1 MQKEAKA
8 RIKIN
13 KLLEESGWRFFKTSE
28 GPANIIVEPHVK
40 LEDAGENFEKVKK
53 GYVDYLLTDNDG
65 FPVCVLEAKSED
77 KDPLIGKQQAR
88 EYANSQKVRFIL
100 LSNGN
105 IHYLWDKEWG
115 NPTRISRFPTIETLA
130 DRKKFCPD
138 VNKLIKEEI
147 NADYIVLSQNPYYHQ
162 DPSWKDESLR
172 KDFIFDTGLRF
183 LRPYQLDAVK
193 TIQKEVSKNHNR
205 FLFEMATGTG
215 KTLVAGAIIKLYL
228 RTKNTNRVLFLVD
241 RLELETQANTN
252 LNDYLN
258 PDYSSVIF
266 KENRDD
272 WKKADIVVTT
282 IQSISY
288 ENKYLKLFSPTDFD
302 LIISDEAHRSIS
314 GNSRVIF
321 EYFIGAKLGLT
332 ATPRDYLKNLDE
344 KELADT
350 DPRDYERRVL
360 LSTYKTFGC
369 ESGVPTYRYT
379 LEDGI
384 KDGYL
389 IRPLAIDCRTDITT
403 KLLSDEGYA
412 VQIKTEEGDEE
423 EVIYKQKDFERR
435 FFSDLTNH
443 QFVKTFMD
451 NALRDPI
458 SGEIGKTIIFCV
470 SRKHATK
477 METILNDY
485 AMKMFPE
492 KYQSDFALQITSDIT
507 GAQDYTRNFSN
518 NNLNGFT
525 DFLKGYKTSKTR
537 VCITVG
543 MMTTGYD
550 CKDILNICMLRPI
563 FSPTDFV
570 QIRGRGTRTFTF
582 TYTRREDGQEDTKRE
597 DKTSF
602 KLFDFF
608 ANCEYFEERYPYDA
622 VIELPPKK
630 EKCPGDPPPPPPQ
643 PPPGQTIIDIPD
655 PLKTMVV
662 FKPNGEEWRID
673 KELYS
678 DKFESKVK
686 DTYDESAEFKEYVD
700 SGNYEEMERFVKA
713 HLFDKP
719 EYYFTLEKLRQGYK
733 ADRRL
738 SVWEILDKIFGKIPR
753 FRTKDELVEE
763 EFEKFLINENVS
775 PELFYETRDFFK
787 MYVIDEEA
795 RTKINNRDFSHFA
808 GDPVM
813 THILKKIGPE
823 KLKEIPEYIKDHVN
837 FNRFM

>member
-13 KLLEESGWRFFKTSE
+13 KLLEESGWRFFKSSD
-28 GPANIIVEPHVK
+28 GPATIIVEPNVK
-40 LEDAGENFEKVKK
+40 IEDTGDNFEKVKK

-77 KDPLIGKQQAR
+77 KDPFVGKQQAR
-88 EYANSQKVRFIL
+88 DYANSQKVRFII

-115 NPTRISRFPTIETLA
+115 NPTRISRFPSIDTLSE
-130 DRKKFCPD
+130 RKKFCPD
-138 VNKLIKEEI
+138 VNKLIKEEVK
-147 NADYIVLSQNPYYHQ
+147 ADYVVLSQNPYYHQ
-162 DPSWKDESLR
+162 DPRYTDEKLR

-193 TIQKEVSKNHNR
+193 TIQKEVSKNKNR

-215 KTLVAGAIIKLYL
+215 KTLVAGTIIKLYL

-241 RLELETQANTN
+241 RLELENQANRD
-252 LNDYLN
+252 LNGYLN

-272 WKKADIVVTT
+272 WKKADVVVTT

-369 ESGVPTYRYT
+369 ESGIPTYRYT

-389 IRPLAIDCRTDITT
+389 IRPVAIDCRTDITT
-403 KLLSDEGYA
+403 QLLSKEGYA
-412 VQIKTEEGDEE
+412 VQILTEEGEEE
-423 EVIYKQKDFERR
+423 EVFYKGKDFERK
-435 FFSDLTNH
+435 FFSDLTNR

-451 NALRDPI
+451 NANRDPI

-470 SRKHATK
+470 SRKHAGKITN
-477 METILNDY
+477 ILNQY
-485 AMKMFPE
+485 AMDMFPG
-492 KYQSDFALQITSDIT
+492 KYQSDFALQITSDVPS
-507 GAQDYTRNFSN
+507 AQQYTLNFAN

-525 DFLKGYKTSKTR
+525 HFLQGYKTSKTR

-582 TYTRREDGQEDTKRE
+582 TYNRRESGQEVTERK
-597 DKTSF
+597 DKQEF

-608 ANCEYFEERYPYDA
+608 ANCEYFEDKYPYDE
-622 VIELPPKK
+622 VIELPPTKGK
-630 EKCPGDPPPPPPQ
+630 GEGVSPEPKPIPPDK
-643 PPPGQTIIDIPD
+643 TVIDIPD
-655 PLKTMVV
+655 PLKTMVL
-662 FKPNGEEWRID
+662 FKPDGEEWRID

-686 DTYDESAEFKEYVD
+686 DSYEESPEFKDYVD
-700 SGNYEEMERFVKA
+700 SGNYEEMESFIRA
-713 HLFDKP
+713 HVFDRP
-719 EYYFTLEKLRQGYK
+719 EYYFNLEKLREGYK

-738 SVWEILDKIFGKIPR
+738 TIWEILDKIFGKIPR

-763 EFEKFLINENVS
+763 EFEKFIVNTNIS
-775 PELFYETRDFFK
+775 PDLFYEARDFFK
-787 MYVIDEEA
+787 MYVTDEES
-795 RTKINNRDFSHFA
+795 RTKINMRDYSHFA
-808 GDPVM
+808 GDPNI
-813 THILKKIGPE
+813 THILKKMGPE

-837 FNRFM
+837 INRFM

>member
-1 MQKEAKA
+1 MEKEAKA

-13 KLLEESGWRFFKTSE
+13 KLLEESEWRFFKSPD
-28 GPANIIVEPHVK
+28 GPATIIVEPHVK
-40 LEDAGENFEKVKK
+40 IEDAGDNFEKVKK
-53 GYVDYLLTDNDG
+53 GYVDYLLADDDG

-77 KDPLIGKQQAR
+77 KDPLLGKQQAR
-88 EYANSQKVRFIL
+88 EYSNSQKVRFII

-115 NPTRISRFPTIETLA
+115 NPTRISRFPSINTLR

-138 VNKLIKEEI
+138 VNKLIKEDVKD
-147 NADYIVLSQNPYYHQ
+147 DYIVLSQNPYYHQ
-162 DPSWKDESLR
+162 DPGWKDESLR

-193 TIQKEVSKNHNR
+193 TIQSEVNKNHTR

-241 RLELETQANTN
+241 RLELENQANIN
-252 LNDYLN
+252 LNAYLN

-369 ESGVPTYRYT
+369 ESGIPTYRYT

-389 IRPLAIDCRTDITT
+389 IRPVAIDCRTDITT
-403 KLLSDEGYA
+403 QLLSDEGYA
-412 VQIKTEEGDEE
+412 YQFQTEDGEE
-423 EVIYKQKDFERR
+423 DEVIYKQKNFERK
-435 FFSDLTNH
+435 FFSDLTNR
-443 QFVKTFMD
+443 QFVKTFME
-451 NALRDPI
+451 NAIRDPI
-458 SGEIGKTIIFCV
+458 SQEIGKTIIFCV
-470 SRKHATK
+470 SRKHAGKITQ
-477 METILNDY
+477 ILNEY
-485 AMKMFPE
+485 AHQIFPE
-492 KYQSDFALQITSDIT
+492 KYQSDFALQITSDIPN
-507 GAQDYTRNFSN
+507 AQQYTMNFAN

-525 DFLKGYKTSKTR
+525 HFLQGYKTSKTR

-550 CKDILNICMLRPI
+550 CKDILNIGMLRPI

-582 TYTRREDGQEDTKRE
+582 TYNRRESGQEVTERK
-597 DKTSF
+597 DKQGF

-608 ANCEYFEERYPYDA
+608 ANCEYFEEKYPYDA
-622 VIELPPKK
+622 IIELPPRTGKG
-630 EKCPGDPPPPPPQ
+630 PGGPPEPPTVKPD
-643 PPPGQTIIDIPD
+643 QTIIDIPD

-686 DTYDESAEFKEYVD
+686 DTYKESPEFKDYVD
-700 SGNYEEMERFVKA
+700 SGNYEEMDRFVRS

-719 EYYFTLEKLRQGYK
+719 EYFFNLEKLREGYK

-738 SVWEILDKIFGKIPR
+738 TLWEILDKVFGKINS
-753 FRTKDELVEE
+753 FKTKEDLAEE
-763 EFEKFLINENVS
+763 EFEKFMVNANIP

-787 MYVIDEEA
+787 MYVTDEEA
-795 RTKINNRDFSHFA
+795 RTKINKKDFSHFA
-808 GDPVM
+808 GNPSI
-813 THILKKIGPE
+813 THILKKMGPE

>member
-1 MQKEAKA
+1 MEKEAKA

-13 KLLEESGWRFFKTSE
+13 KLLEESGWRFFKSPD
-28 GPANIIVEPHVK
+28 GPATIIVEPHVK
-40 LEDAGENFEKVKK
+40 IDDVGDNFEKVKK

-88 EYANSQKVRFIL
+88 EYSNSQKVRFII

-115 NPTRISRFPTIETLA
+115 NPTRISRFPSIDTLR

-138 VNKLIKEEI
+138 VNKLIKEEV
-147 NADYIVLSQNPYYHQ
+147 NNDYVVLSQNPYYHQ
-162 DPSWKDESLR
+162 DPRWKDESLR

-183 LRPYQLDAVK
+183 LRPYQLNAVR
-193 TIQKEVSKNHNR
+193 TIQTEVSKNHNR

-241 RLELETQANTN
+241 RLELENQANRD
-252 LNDYLN
+252 LNGYLN

-272 WKKADIVVTT
+272 WKKADVVVTT

-344 KELADT
+344 KKLADS

-369 ESGVPTYRYT
+369 ESGIPTYRYT
-379 LEDGI
+379 LEEGI

-389 IRPLAIDCRTDITT
+389 IRPAAIDCRTDITT
-403 KLLSDEGYA
+403 QLLSDEGYA
-412 VQIKTEEGDEE
+412 VQIQTEDGEE
-423 EVIYKQKDFERR
+423 DEVIYKQKDFERR
-435 FFSDLTNH
+435 FFSDLTNR

-451 NALRDPI
+451 NANRDPI

-470 SRKHATK
+470 SRKHAGKITQ
-477 METILNDY
+477 ILNEY
-485 AMKMFPE
+485 ALQMFPG
-492 KYQSDFALQITSDIT
+492 KYQSDFAMQITSDIPNT
-507 GAQDYTRNFSN
+507 QQYTMNFAN
-518 NNLNGFT
+518 NNLNGTTRFIQ
-525 DFLKGYKTSKTR
+525 GYKSSKTR
-537 VCITVG
+537 VCVTVG

-582 TYTRREDGQEDTKRE
+582 TYNRRENGQEITERK
-597 DKTSF
+597 DKQEF

-608 ANCEYFEERYPYDA
+608 ANCEYFEEKYPYDA
-622 VIELPPKK
+622 VIALPSTTGKGPVVPP
-630 EKCPGDPPPPPPQ
+630 EPPPIKPD
-643 PPPGQTIIDIPD
+643 QTVIDIPD

-662 FKPNGEEWRID
+662 FKPTGEEWRID

-678 DKFESKVK
+678 NKFESKVK
-686 DTYDESAEFKEYVD
+686 DTYKESPVFKDYVD
-700 SGNYEEMERFVKA
+700 SGNYEEMERFVRS
-713 HLFDKP
+713 HIFDRP
-719 EYYFTLEKLRQGYK
+719 EYFFNLEKLREGYK

-738 SVWEILDKIFGKIPR
+738 TIWEILDKTFGKIPR
-753 FRTKDELVEE
+753 FRTKDELVDE
-763 EFEKFLINENVS
+763 EFEKFLINKSVP

-787 MYVIDEEA
+787 MYLTDEQA
-795 RTKINNRDFSHFA
+795 RSKINKKEFSDFA

-813 THILKKIGPE
+813 THILTKMGPSR
-823 KLKEIPEYIKDHVN
+823 LKEIPEYIKDSVN
-837 FNRFM
+837 LNRFM

>member
-1 MQKEAKA
+1 MEKEAKA

-13 KLLEESGWRFFKTSE
+13 KLLEESGWRFFKTPDA
-28 GPANIIVEPHVK
+28 PATIIVEPHVK
-40 LEDAGENFEKVKK
+40 IEDAGDNFEKVKK
-53 GYVDYLLTDNDG
+53 GYVDYLLTDDDG

-77 KDPLIGKQQAR
+77 KDPIIGKQQAR
-88 EYANSQKVRFIL
+88 QYANSQKVRFII

-115 NPTRISRFPTIETLA
+115 NPTRISRFPSIDTLR

-138 VNKLIKEEI
+138 VNKLIKEEVKD
-147 NADYIVLSQNPYYHQ
+147 DYIVLSQNPYYQQ
-162 DPSWKDESLR
+162 DPRWKDESLR
-172 KDFIFDTGLRF
+172 KDFIYDTRLRF
-183 LRPYQLDAVK
+183 LRPYQLDAVR
-193 TIQKEVSKNHNR
+193 TVQKEVSKNKNR

-241 RLELETQANTN
+241 RLELEGQANRD
-252 LNDYLN
+252 LNGYLN

-266 KENRDD
+266 KKNRDD
-272 WKKADIVVTT
+272 WKKADVVVTT

-332 ATPRDYLKNLDE
+332 ATPKDYLKNLDE

-369 ESGVPTYRYT
+369 ESGIPTYRYT

-384 KDGYL
+384 KDEYL
-389 IRPLAIDCRTDITT
+389 IRPVAIDCRTDITT
-403 KLLSDEGYA
+403 QLLSDEGYA
-412 VQIKTEEGDEE
+412 VQIQTEEGEEE

-435 FFSDLTNH
+435 FFSDLTNR
-443 QFVKTFMD
+443 QFVKTFMG
-451 NALRDPI
+451 NAIRDPI

-470 SRKHATK
+470 SRKHAGKITQ
-477 METILNDY
+477 ILNEY
-485 AMKMFPE
+485 AHQMFPGR
-492 KYQSDFALQITSDIT
+492 YQSDFAMQITSDIV
-507 GAQDYTRNFSN
+507 GAQDYTRNFAN

-525 DFLKGYKTSKTR
+525 NFLQGYKTSKTR

-582 TYTRREDGQEDTKRE
+582 TYTQRDGGQEVTERK
-597 DKTSF
+597 DKQGF

-608 ANCEYFEERYPYDA
+608 ANCEYFEEKYPYDD
-622 VIELPPKK
+622 VIELPPIKGK
-630 EKCPGDPPPPPPQ
+630 GPGPPPPPPP
-643 PPPGQTIIDIPD
+643 PPPGPTVIDIPD

-662 FKPNGEEWRID
+662 FKPNGEEWRVD

-678 DKFESKVK
+678 DKFETEVK
-686 DTYDESAEFKEYVD
+686 DTYEESPEFKDHVD
-700 SGNYEEMERFVKA
+700 SGNYEEMESFVRS
-713 HLFDKP
+713 HIFDRP
-719 EYYFTLEKLRQGYK
+719 EYYFNLEKLRNGYNV
-733 ADRRL
+733 DRRL
-738 SVWEILDKIFGKIPR
+738 SLWEILDKVFGKISG
-753 FRTKDELVEE
+753 FKTKDDLAEE
-763 EFEKFLINENVS
+763 EFEKFMVGTGV
-775 PELFYETRDFFK
+775 PPGLFYETRDFFK
-787 MYVIDEEA
+787 MYVTDEEA

-823 KLKEIPEYIKDHVN
+823 KLREIPEYIKDHVN
-837 FNRFM
+837 INRFM

>member
-13 KLLEESGWRFFKTSE
+13 KLLEESGWRFFQSPE
-28 GPANIIVEPHVK
+28 GPATIVVEPNVK
-40 LEDAGENFEKVKK
+40 IENAGDNFEKVKK

-77 KDPLIGKQQAR
+77 KDPFVGKQQAR
-88 EYANSQKVRFIL
+88 DYANSQKVRFII

-115 NPTRISRFPTIETLA
+115 NPTRISRFPSIDTLSE
-130 DRKKFCPD
+130 RKRFCPD
-138 VNKLIKEEI
+138 VNKLIKEEVK
-147 NADYIVLSQNPYYHQ
+147 ADYVVLSQNPYYHQ
-162 DPSWKDESLR
+162 DPRYTDEKLR

-193 TIQKEVSKNHNR
+193 TIQKEVSKNKNR

-215 KTLVAGAIIKLYL
+215 KTLVAGTIIKLYL

-241 RLELETQANTN
+241 RLELENQANRD
-252 LNDYLN
+252 LNGYLN

-272 WKKADIVVTT
+272 WKKADVVVTT

-360 LSTYKTFGC
+360 MSTYKTFGC
-369 ESGVPTYRYT
+369 ESGIPTYRYT

-389 IRPLAIDCRTDITT
+389 IRPVAIDCRTDITT
-403 KLLSDEGYA
+403 QLLSEEGYA
-412 VQIKTEEGDEE
+412 VRIQTEEGEEE
-423 EVIYKQKDFERR
+423 EVIYKGKDFERK
-435 FFSDLTNH
+435 FFSDLTNR
-443 QFVKTFMD
+443 QFVQTFMK
-451 NALRDPI
+451 NANRDPI

-470 SRKHATK
+470 SRKHASKITN
-477 METILNDY
+477 ILNQY
-485 AMKMFPE
+485 AMDMFPG
-492 KYQSDFALQITSDIT
+492 KYQSDFALQITSDIE
-507 GAQDYTRNFSN
+507 GAQQYTMNFAN

-525 DFLKGYKTSKTR
+525 NFLQGYKTSKTR

-582 TYTRREDGQEDTKRE
+582 TYNRRENGLEVTERKDKQE
-597 DKTSF
+597 F

-608 ANCEYFEERYPYDA
+608 ANCEYFEEKYPYDE

-630 EKCPGDPPPPPPQ
+630 GKGGDGPPPIPPVKPDK
-643 PPPGQTIIDIPD
+643 TVIDIPD

-662 FKPNGEEWRID
+662 FKPDGEEWRID

-686 DTYDESAEFKEYVD
+686 DTYEESPEFKDYVD
-700 SGNYEEMERFVKA
+700 SGNYEEMERFIRSHV
-713 HLFDKP
+713 FNRP
-719 EYYFTLEKLRQGYK
+719 EYFFNLEKLREGYK

-738 SVWEILDKIFGKIPR
+738 TIWEILDKIFGKIPR

-763 EFEKFLINENVS
+763 EFEKFIVNTNIS
-775 PELFYETRDFFK
+775 PDLFYETRDFFK
-787 MYVIDEEA
+787 MYVTDEES
-795 RTKINNRDFSHFA
+795 RTKINKKDYSDFA
-808 GDPVM
+808 GDPVI
-813 THILKKIGPE
+813 THILKKMGPE

>member
-13 KLLEESGWRFFKTSE
+13 KLLEESGWRFFKTPE
-28 GPANIIVEPHVK
+28 GPANIVVEPHVK
-40 LEDAGENFEKVKK
+40 IEDTGDNFEKVKK
-53 GYVDYLLTDNDG
+53 GYVDYLLTDDDG

-77 KDPLIGKQQAR
+77 KDPLVGKEQAR
-88 EYANSQKVRFIL
+88 KYANSQKVRFII

-115 NPTRISRFPTIETLA
+115 NPSRISRFPSVHTLK

-138 VNKLIKEEI
+138 VNKLINEDVKD
-147 NADYIVLSQNPYYHQ
+147 DYIVLSQNPYYHQ
-162 DPSWKDESLR
+162 DPRFIDEKLR

-241 RLELETQANTN
+241 RLELETQANRD
-252 LNDYLN
+252 LNGYLN

-350 DPRDYERRVL
+350 DPREYERRVL

-369 ESGVPTYRYT
+369 ESGIPTYRYT

-389 IRPLAIDCRTDITT
+389 IRPVAIDCRTDITT
-403 KLLSDEGYA
+403 QLLSDEGYA
-412 VQIKTEEGDEE
+412 VQIQTDDGEE
-423 EVIYKQKDFERR
+423 EEIIYKQKDFERR

-443 QFVKTFMD
+443 QFVKTFME
-451 NALRDPI
+451 NAIRDPI

-470 SRKHATK
+470 SRKHAGKITQ
-477 METILNDY
+477 ILNEY
-485 AMKMFPE
+485 SMQMYPG
-492 KYQSDFALQITSDIT
+492 KYQSDFALQITSDIPN
-507 GAQDYTRNFSN
+507 AQQYTMNFAN

-525 DFLKGYKTSKTR
+525 HFLQGYKSSKTR

-550 CKDILNICMLRPI
+550 CKDILNIGMLRPI

-582 TYTRREDGQEDTKRE
+582 TYIRREDGQEVTERK
-597 DKTSF
+597 DKEGF

-608 ANCEYFEERYPYDA
+608 ANCEYFEEKYPYDD
-622 VIELPPKK
+622 VIKLPPIK
-630 EKCPGDPPPPPPQ
+630 EKGPIGPPPPPPP
-643 PPPGQTIIDIPD
+643 PPPGQTVIDIPD
-655 PLKTMVV
+655 PLKTIVI

-678 DKFESKVK
+678 DKFESSVK
-686 DTYDESAEFKEYVD
+686 DTYEESPEFKDHVD
-700 SGNYEEMERFVKA
+700 SGNYEEMERFVRA
-713 HLFDKP
+713 HLFDRP
-719 EYYFTLEKLRQGYK
+719 EYYFNLEKLRQGYK

-738 SVWEILDKIFGKIPR
+738 TIWEILDKIFGKIPR

-763 EFEKFLINENVS
+763 EFEKFLVNKSIS

-787 MYVIDEEA
+787 MYVTDEEA
-795 RTKINNRDFSHFA
+795 RSKINKKDFSDFA

-813 THILKKIGPE
+813 THILTKMGPVR
-823 KLKEIPEYIKDHVN
+823 LKEIPEYIKDNVN
-837 FNRFM
+837 LNRFM

>member
-13 KLLEESGWRFFKTSE
+13 KLLEESGWRFFKSPN
-28 GPANIIVEPHVK
+28 GPATIIVEPHVK
-40 LEDAGENFEKVKK
+40 IEDAGDNFEQVKK
-53 GYVDYLLTDNDG
+53 GYVDYLLTDDDG

-88 EYANSQKVRFIL
+88 QYANSQKVRFII

-115 NPTRISRFPTIETLA
+115 NPTRISRFPSIDTLRE
-130 DRKKFCPD
+130 RKKYAPD

-147 NADYIVLSQNPYYHQ
+147 KDDYIVLSQNPYYHQ
-162 DPSWKDESLR
+162 DPQWKDESLR
-172 KDFIFDTGLRF
+172 KNFIFDAGLRF

-241 RLELETQANTN
+241 RLELEGQANRD
-252 LNDYLN
+252 LNGYLN

-369 ESGVPTYRYT
+369 ESGIPTYRYT
-379 LEDGI
+379 LEEGI
-384 KDGYL
+384 KEGYL
-389 IRPLAIDCRTDITT
+389 IRPVAIDCRTDITT
-403 KLLSDEGYA
+403 QLLSDEGYA
-412 VQIKTEEGDEE
+412 VQIQTEDGEEDEI
-423 EVIYKQKDFERR
+423 IYKQKDFERR
-435 FFSDLTNH
+435 FFSDLTNK
-443 QFVKTFMD
+443 QFVKTFME
-451 NALRDPI
+451 NANRDPI

-470 SRKHATK
+470 SRKHAGKITQ
-477 METILNDY
+477 ILNEY
-485 AMKMFPE
+485 AHQMFPG
-492 KYQSDFALQITSDIT
+492 KYQSDFAMQITSDIV
-507 GAQDYTRNFSN
+507 GAQDYTRNFAN

-525 DFLKGYKTSKTR
+525 HFLQGYKTSKTR

-582 TYTRREDGQEDTKRE
+582 TFIRRDGGQEVTERK
-597 DKTSF
+597 DKQGF

-608 ANCEYFEERYPYDA
+608 ANCEYFEEKYPYDD
-622 VIELPPKK
+622 VIELPHIKGNG
-630 EKCPGDPPPPPPQ
+630 PGPPPPPP
-643 PPPGQTIIDIPD
+643 PPPPEQTVIDIPD
-655 PLKTMVV
+655 PLKTMVF
-662 FKPNGEEWRID
+662 FKPNGEEWKID
-673 KELYS
+673 KKLYS
-678 DKFESKVK
+678 DKFESSVK
-686 DTYDESAEFKEYVD
+686 DTYEESPEFKDYVD
-700 SGNYEEMERFVKA
+700 SGNYEEMERFVRA
-713 HLFDKP
+713 HLFDRP
-719 EYYFTLEKLRQGYK
+719 EYYFNLEKLRQGYN

-738 SVWEILDKIFGKIPR
+738 TIWEILDKIFGKIPK
-753 FRTKDELVEE
+753 FRTKDELVEA
-763 EFEKFLINENVS
+763 EFEKFLVNKSVS

-787 MYVIDEEA
+787 MYVTDQEA
-795 RTKINNRDFSHFA
+795 RSKINKKDFSHFA

-813 THILKKIGPE
+813 THILTKMGPVR
-823 KLKEIPEYIKDHVN
+823 LKEIPEYIKDNVN
-837 FNRFM
+837 LNQFM